1 MPKKNGGFTLIELMI
16 TVAIIG
22 ILAAIALPNY
32 TQYVLRTRRVDVQ
45 RQMIEQAQA
54 MERYFST
61 NGRYTTTA
69 TGTLTCGVAD
79 PTSNYYSIA
88 TTCASTTSFSI
99 TASPTTGKSQAGDG
113 DQVLDNTGARTG
125 KWTS

>member
-1 MPKKNGGFTLIELMI
+1 MHKSNRGFTLIELII

-32 TQYVLRTRRVDVQ
+32 TQYVVRTRRVDVQ
-45 RQMIEQAQA
+45 RQMVEQAQA

-69 TGTLTCGVAD
+69 AGTTCGVTD
-79 PTSNYYSIA
+79 PTSTYYSIV
-88 TTCASTTSFSI
+88 TTCASANAFSI

-125 KWTS
+125 KWTN